1 MFNMKR
7 QIRECTSQL
16 VVYDS
21 IEETL
26 NIIKTKGIS
35 IQPRKD
41 HCAAIMANSMIVYGG
56 QFENSGVSNEMLNL
70 DLQYNDW
77 SRLYFKGMQIEPFY
91 QAKCVA
97 VTNIKKKNDNTG
109 TLEQQLTRM
118 SDAILEGIYYFG
130 GKNQKGEL

>member
-1 MFNMKR
+1 MKR

-16 VVYDS
+16 VVYDT
-21 IEETL
+21 IENQL

-41 HCAAIMANSMIVYGG
+41 HCAAIIANSMLVYGG
-56 QFENSGVSNEMLNL
+56 QFENSAVSNEMLNL

-77 SRLYFKGMQIEPFY
+77 SRLYFKGMQIDPFY
-91 QAKCVA
+91 HARCISVS
-97 VTNIKKKNDNTG
+97 NIKKKVDTSG

-130 GKNQKGEL
+130 GKNGKGEL

>member
-16 VVYDS
+16 VIYDT
-21 IEETL
+21 IEDTL

-41 HCAAIMANSMIVYGG
+41 HCGAIVANSMIIYGG
-56 QFENSGVSNEMLNL
+56 QFENAGVSNEMLNL

-97 VTNIKKKNDNTG
+97 VNNIKKKNIDTHG
-109 TLEQQLTRM
+109 SAEAQLTRM
-118 SDAILEGIYYFG
+118 SDAVLEGIYYFG
-130 GKNQKGEL
+130 GKN